1 MSKMIVRVLAVLL
14 LLHLSACTKS
24 DEKRAQR
31 AAKNRGDIVIGIV
44 LPSFGHASLCLEG
57 VYLAVEE
64 LNNSGGVLGRKIKL
78 ICRDDNSEI
87 EKGLDIAREFAGNH
101 DMVAVV
107 GHLAS
112 DIAIPASL
120 IYEHNKMVFI
130 SPGATNVRLT
140 NHKFKYIFRN
150 VATDKH
156 FVERLIKL
164 ANWKKFNNIIT
175 VYENSVFG
183 KGLAYLF
190 NIGTSG
196 TGIEVV
202 FELAFNRED
211 DVDIREIILNHGG
224 MLRKLDVDAVFIASL
239 MPNLATT
246 IQAIRELGITI
257 PILVAADLDWQELY
271 ELVGNEVAEIFISS
285 THLPESDIEKKF
297 SESFYAKYGELPNI
311 FSALAYDAIKVLAYT
326 MEGTGT
332 TDPYRVME
340 MLHLVKDWE
349 GVTGKQSF
357 DDNGDLVERSIIT
370 KVFRNKSLE
379 VVEIKSP

>member
-1 MSKMIVRVLAVLL
+1 MSKIIVRILVVLL
-14 LLHLSACTKS
+14 LLHLSACSRS
-24 DEKRAQR
+24 DKKRAHR
-31 AAKNRGDIVIGIV
+31 AAKNSGDIVIGIA
-44 LPSFGHASLCLEG
+44 LPSLGHNSLCLEG

-64 LNNSGGVLGRKIKL
+64 LNKSGGVLGRKIKL
-78 ICRDDNSEI
+78 ICRDDSNKI
-87 EKGLDIAREFAGNH
+87 EKGLEIAREFAGNY
-101 DMVAVV
+101 DMVATV

-112 DIAIPASL
+112 DVAIPASL
-120 IYEHNKMVFI
+120 IYEHHKIVFI

-156 FVERLIKL
+156 FVEQLINL
-164 ANWKKFNNIIT
+164 AKWKKYSNIIT

-196 TGIEVV
+196 TGIKVV

-211 DVDIREIILNHGG
+211 DVDIREIILDHGG
-224 MLRKLDVDAVFIASL
+224 MLRKLEVDAVFIASL

-246 IQAIRELGITI
+246 ITAIRELGITI

-271 ELVGNEVAEIFISS
+271 GLVGNEAAEIFISS
-285 THLPESDIEKKF
+285 THLPESNIEKEF
-297 SESFYAKYGELPNI
+297 SESFYAKYDKLPTV

-326 MEGTGT
+326 MEVTGT
-332 TDPYRVME
+332 TEPYRVME

-370 KVFRNKSLE
+370 KVFRSKNLE
-379 VVEIKSP
+379 VVEIQNP

>member
-1 MSKMIVRVLAVLL
+1 MIVRILAVLL
-14 LLHLSACTKS
+14 LLHLSACSRS
-24 DEKRAQR
+24 DEKRAHR
-31 AAKNRGDIVIGIV
+31 AAKNMGDIVIGIV
-44 LPSFGHASLCLEG
+44 LPSLGHDSFCLEG

-78 ICRDDNSEI
+78 ICRDDSSKI

-107 GHLAS
+107 GHIAS
-112 DIAIPASL
+112 DVAIPASL
-120 IYEHNKMVFI
+120 IYEHNKIVFI

-164 ANWKKFNNIIT
+164 AKWKKFNNIIT

-183 KGLAYLF
+183 KGLTYLF

-211 DVDIREIILNHGG
+211 DIGIREIILDHGG
-224 MLRKLDVDAVFIASL
+224 MLRKLDIDAIFIASL

-246 IQAIRELGITI
+246 ITAIRELGITI

-271 ELVGNEVAEIFISS
+271 GLVGDVAAEIYISS
-285 THLPESDIEKKF
+285 THLPESDIEKEF
-297 SESFYAKYGELPNI
+297 SENFYAKYGKLPNI
-311 FSALAYDAIKVLAYT
+311 YSALTYDAIKVLAST
-326 MEGTGT
+326 MEVTGT
-332 TDPYRVME
+332 TEPYRVME

-357 DDNGDLVERSIIT
+357 DDSGDLVERSIIT
-370 KVFRNKSLE
+370 KAFRAEGLE
-379 VVEIKSP
+379 EVEIQSP